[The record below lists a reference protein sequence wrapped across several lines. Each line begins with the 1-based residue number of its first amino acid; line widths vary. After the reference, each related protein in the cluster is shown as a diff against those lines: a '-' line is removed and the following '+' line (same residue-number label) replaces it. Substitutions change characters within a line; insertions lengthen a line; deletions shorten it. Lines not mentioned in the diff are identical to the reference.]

1 VSRSDAQRTKEQSD
15 TLHVNKVPQNIT
27 NSLVHKI
34 KEVMGIF
41 DRDTAAK
48 ACKWFWSR
56 IETLVEAVDDLVE

>member
-34 KEVMGIF
+34 KEVMRIF
-41 DRDTAAK
+41 DRDTVAK

-56 IETLVEAVDDLVE
+56 IEALVEAVDDLVE